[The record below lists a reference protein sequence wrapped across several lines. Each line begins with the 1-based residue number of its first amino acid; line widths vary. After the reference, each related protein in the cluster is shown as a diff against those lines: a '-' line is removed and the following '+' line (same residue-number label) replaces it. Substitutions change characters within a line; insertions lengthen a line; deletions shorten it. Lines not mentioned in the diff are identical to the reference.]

1 MSVEV
6 VKALV
11 ENIKALSKRAAEA
24 GDSGDAMRLS
34 QAASNVANSACAVLS
49 LQLSGRVASENNGE

>member
-1 MSVEV
+1 MSVETI
-6 VKALV
+6 KSLV
-11 ENIKALSKRAAEA
+11 ENVRTLSERAAKA

-49 LQLSGRVASENNGE
+49 LQMYDRKLPDAAN